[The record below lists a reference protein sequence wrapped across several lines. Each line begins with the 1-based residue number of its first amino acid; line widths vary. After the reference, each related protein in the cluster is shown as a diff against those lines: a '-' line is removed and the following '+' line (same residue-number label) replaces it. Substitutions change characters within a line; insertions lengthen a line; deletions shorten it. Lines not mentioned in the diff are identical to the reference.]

1 PGRISHQREGILG
14 NNFSTKHRK
23 GEHMRFHH
31 VGIPTTEPKEGET
44 YNADFKLFITAIDS
58 HPYRVEWLR
67 FEPGSPMPELIQTV
81 SHVAFAVDDL
91 QKAIEGKEVLVQPK
105 TTSSGDQIAFIAE
118 GGAPIEFMQLRN
130 SE

>member
-1 PGRISHQREGILG
+1 
-14 NNFSTKHRK
+14 
-23 GEHMRFHH
+23 MRFHH